1 MNAKSFGR
9 QLSIEMEKHGMSD
22 SGLASLVGVTADE
35 LTRWKNGTE
44 TPSLEKA
51 ADIAN
56 ALGIPLDN
64 LTAYRPEV
72 TLSSIDDE
80 YSKEEKREMA
90 EKISAENEKKLK
102 QAKMLVALVIILEV
116 ISTSLLN
123 LVSLNFISIIV
134 NVVFFILLWNG
145 IPWVRYY
152 YIYWA
157 FSTVI
162 VLIAT
167 TLFSDIVFPNILL
180 VLIPCIIRLAGG
192 LIFTFNSSVKD
203 FLYGQYAG

>member
-1 MNAKSFGR
+1 MKVAIMGYSGSGKSTLAKMIS
-9 QLSIEMEKHGMSD
+9 E
-22 SGLASLVGVTADE
+22 
-35 LTRWKNGTE
+35 KNGI
-44 TPSLEKA
+44 SVLF
-51 ADIAN
+51 
-56 ALGIPLDN
+56 LDCVHW
-64 LTAYRPEV
+64 LPGWQVRE
-72 TLSSIDDE
+72 E
-80 YSKEEKREMA
+80 EEKREMA

-102 QAKMLVALVIILEV
+102 QAKMLVSLVIILEV

-192 LIFTFNSSVKD
+192 LIFALNSTVKD